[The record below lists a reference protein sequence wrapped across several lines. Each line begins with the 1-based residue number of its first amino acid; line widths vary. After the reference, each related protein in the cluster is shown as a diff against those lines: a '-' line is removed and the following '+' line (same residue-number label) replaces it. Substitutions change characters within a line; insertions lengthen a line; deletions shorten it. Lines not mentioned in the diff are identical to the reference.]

1 MADILPFRA
10 FHYGSDR
17 LRIVSR
23 LVCPPY
29 DVISPE
35 EHKRLLKAH
44 GENFVKVELPSGP
57 PADKYRRAA
66 KIWKRWLGSGVLA
79 RDSSPAFYV
88 YEASFRSP
96 RTGRRMVRRGFF
108 AALRVVPWGRGVHP
122 HEKTLP
128 THKADRLKLFKAMGV
143 QPSSIQV
150 LFDDPAGKGA
160 RFLRKAGLRK
170 PWVDY
175 SDPSGVRHRVWRVS
189 DPAETEALRSA
200 LKRSEV
206 VIADG
211 HHRYETSRAFGAWA
225 RRRWGRRS
233 PASGYVMAYFS
244 PVDDPGLEI
253 LPTHRAVGWDKRR
266 FVRLEKWG
274 TLIPVKNLAALEPL
288 MDGRSSGGT
297 REVGVYRRGNYFRYR
312 MTKVPPSLRGGA
324 LARLAVGCLHAG
336 ALDGLGKEDFFFTRN
351 PREAVRVADATDGW
365 AFFLAPT
372 DLRQV
377 MEVSTSGRVMPPK
390 STYFYPKIPSGLVSH
405 SLRGE
410 L

>member
-10 FHYGSDR
+10 FHYSSDR
-17 LRIVSR
+17 IKSLSK

-29 DVISPE
+29 DVISAE
-35 EHKRLLKAH
+35 EHKRLLKTHA
-44 GENFVKVELPSGP
+44 ENFVKVELPSGSP
-57 PADKYRRAA
+57 STKYDNAA
-66 KIWKRWLGSGVLA
+66 KIWKQWLGKGVLSQDA
-79 RDSSPAFYV
+79 EPAFYI
-88 YEASFRSP
+88 YEVSFRSP
-96 RTGRRMVRRGFF
+96 RTGKKLVRQGFF

-128 THKADRLKLFKAMGV
+128 THKADRLKLFKALGV

-150 LFDDPAGKGA
+150 LFDDPG
-160 RFLRKAGLRK
+160 RKAAALLKKFSSRK

-175 SDPSGVRHRVWRVS
+175 SDLSGVRHRLWRAS
-189 DPAETEALRSA
+189 DPREIDVFQSA
-200 LKRSEV
+200 VKRSEV

-211 HHRYETSRAFGAWA
+211 HHRYETSRTFGAWA
-225 RRRWGRRS
+225 RQKWGKGS
-233 PASGYVMAYFS
+233 PASNYVMTYFN

-274 TLIPVKNLAALEPL
+274 NLIPVKGLSDLQPLIDGKVSRNAL
-288 MDGRSSGGT
+288 
-297 REVGVYRRGNYFRYR
+297 EVGVYRRGNYYRYR
-312 MTKVPPSLRGGA
+312 MNRVPASLRGSA
-324 LARLAVGCLHAG
+324 LGRLAVGCFHAG

-351 PREAVRVADATDGW
+351 PREAVRVADETGGW

-377 MEVSTSGRVMPPK
+377 MSVSTSGRVMPPK
-390 STYFYPKIPSGLVSH
+390 STYFYPKIPSGLVSR